1 MSVRDAAMELLDA
14 RADQVKLDSRAADEL
29 FAVVD
34 LLDTQHPLRR
44 SLSDPS
50 ADPASRVALAQR
62 IFGNRISESAMKV
75 LAGLAGAPGLTGRRL
90 VAAVERQG
98 VRGLC
103 KVAMAAGNLPRVQDE
118 LHTFAATVEANA
130 ELGDIL
136 RNRTYPLEARRQL
149 VAGLTKGKVHPITT
163 ALLDR
168 ATAARVRT
176 LPHTVATY
184 LDIAARLANEQI
196 ASVTVARPLDEVRL
210 GRLRRALEAHVG
222 GAVALQV
229 TVDPEVLGGMSV
241 RIGDHIFESTVAG
254 RLDDARRLLNSHQ

>member
-1 MSVRDAAMELLDA
+1 MSVRDAAMELLDDK
-14 RADQVKLDSRAADEL
+14 ADQVKLDSGAAGEL

-34 LLDTQHPLRR
+34 LLDSQHPLRR

-50 ADPASRVALAQR
+50 ADPANRVALATRVFGPR
-62 IFGNRISESAMKV
+62 IGGPAMKV
-75 LAGLAGAPGLTGRRL
+75 VAGLVGASGLTGRRL
-90 VAAVERQG
+90 VDAVERQG

-103 KVAMAAGNLPRVQDE
+103 KVALAAGDLPRVQSE
-118 LHTFAATVEANA
+118 LHTFASFVDANP
-130 ELGDIL
+130 ELGDVL
-136 RNRTYPLEARRQL
+136 RNRTYPLAARREL
-149 VAGLTKGKVHPITT
+149 VAGLVGGKVHPISA

-196 ASVTVARPLDEVRL
+196 ASVTVAKPLDAARL
-210 GRLRRALEAHVG
+210 GRLRRALETHVG
-222 GAVALQV
+222 GPVALQV